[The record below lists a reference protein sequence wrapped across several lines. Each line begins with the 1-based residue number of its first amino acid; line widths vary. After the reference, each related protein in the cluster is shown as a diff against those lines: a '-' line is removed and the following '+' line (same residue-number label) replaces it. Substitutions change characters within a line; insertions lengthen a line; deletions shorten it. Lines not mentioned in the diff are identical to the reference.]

1 MVARRLLIVLAVLLA
16 MVALAAGVAPRES
29 ASPGA
34 GAGAGPGTA
43 APEAQASGTV
53 QKTLDAGAS
62 GQRVVA
68 RVGQQVV
75 LTVRSSTLTTV
86 SIAELGDQ
94 TAEADS
100 PARFDLFA
108 DVPGTY
114 PIDADESGQQI
125 GTLEVR
131 GSR

>member
-34 GAGAGPGTA
+34 GAGPGTA
-43 APEAQASGTV
+43 EPAAQASGTV
-53 QKTLDAGAS
+53 QKTLDAAAS

-86 SIAELGDQ
+86 NIAELGDR

-100 PARFDLFA
+100 PARFELFA

-114 PIDADESGQQI
+114 PIDAVESGQQI